1 MGLDLPPCCCRL
13 QDLVRRPARIGR
25 MSGEAERCNP
35 TAPVVSP
42 CRAGLRPSAGIFP
55 RLQLICTFL
64 RQLRI
69 CTKIDQRPGWPARIG
84 VARVTACS
92 ETPYRPLAG
101 SAPRSATHWHV
112 DCLIDYCSASRVPA
126 ASFGGVWSER
136 CSRTPTGATGTRRA
150 KIPGDRLHEGL
161 PVHAIVRISSTRQT
175 FVRAPR
181 PGPGRA
187 CLRDKQRMGMSPC
200 SLVSLKPLRS
210 RAF

>member
-1 MGLDLPPCCCRL
+1 MPR
-13 QDLVRRPARIGR
+13 VGR
-25 MSGEAERCNP
+25 MSAEAERRNP
-35 TAPVVSP
+35 AELVWSPGQP
-42 CRAGLRPSAGIFP
+42 CRSVGSAALRPGAGIFP
-55 RLQLICTFL
+55 RIQPNCTFL

-69 CTKIDQRPGWPARIG
+69 CTKLDHRPGRSVRPG
-84 VARVTACS
+84 VDRLTFCS
-92 ETPYRPLAG
+92 ETLYRSIAR
-101 SAPRSATHWHV
+101 SAPWSAVHWHV

-126 ASFGGVWSER
+126 AIVGGVWSER
-136 CSRTPTGATGTRRA
+136 CSRTPTGGAGTRRA

-175 FVRAPR
+175 PR